1 VIKHYVQ
8 GNLIEKRVCLG
19 LWLHPCRG
27 RAAGRHGC
35 YSSKLRAHILDHKH
49 EADRVNWK
57 WNVSFNSQSDILLP
71 AKLSQT
77 VLPTED
83 LVFKYMSLWG
93 GGILI
98 QTATLI
104 MRNFDYWADTQHSL
118 CGLIYSLIR
127 TARMAPITTFL
138 TEVFMRLVRAF
149 LALWSSGKFPLR
161 SLCLPRENPPFHSS
175 RYPMLALLLS
185 ISIQLLFVCTPFYS
199 GYLQILGK
207 GGL

>member
-1 VIKHYVQ
+1 MAATAASWELTSWTTNMKQ
-8 GNLIEKRVCLG
+8 TEWTGNGMCLST
-19 LWLHPCRG
+19 LKVTYFFLLNFHKQ
-27 RAAGRHGC
+27 C
-35 YSSKLRAHILDHKH
+35 YQLKTWCSNTWA
-49 EADRVNWK
+49 
-57 WNVSFNSQSDILLP
+57 
-71 AKLSQT
+71 
-77 VLPTED
+77 
-83 LVFKYMSLWG
+83 YGG